1 MTFVV
6 DPRVID
12 LRREF
17 HLWATA
23 NKATQG
29 DRCNRANEMGK
40 REAEIKLDVSM
51 MSQKLREGAQKE
63 SGTRITEGALNG
75 KFSGK
80 SRLKWNVPPLYGLSD

>member
-51 MSQKLREGAQKE
+51 MSHGSCAKGRRRSLELVLPKE
-63 SGTRITEGALNG
+63 L
-75 KFSGK
+75 
-80 SRLKWNVPPLYGLSD
+80 